1 MYYMNL
7 PKDDERSRRYETIA
21 SVLSRYSYL
30 NPKVPEIDRIVPLPP
45 AKLPPWDGKL
55 QWLKEH
61 EANVPPPLPSEAR
74 IAEMARAKGLD
85 PATGRQ
91 QK

>member
-1 MYYMNL
+1 MGRAAGVDINKIL
-7 PKDDERSRRYETIA
+7 FRYD
-21 SVLSRYSYL
+21 YL

-61 EANVPPPLPSEAR
+61 EANLPPPLPSAER

-85 PATGRQ
+85 PATGRLPTARP
-91 QK
+91 